1 MTYLSKS
8 LIYVGGYHLVSSL
21 TLYFLIRLI
30 SYQEFSNQ
38 YSLGG
43 IDAIFKVTEGNYNF
57 GLILS
62 LIFAIAAILKGLELE
77 HSNKVI
83 SKTRQLFNGVLLVV
97 VSFFA
102 IYFTFVNLLIL
113 INPSYF

>member
-1 MTYLSKS
+1 MGS
-8 LIYVGGYHLVSSL
+8 YHLVS
-21 TLYFLIRLI
+21 TLILYSLIRVFP
-30 SYQEFSNQ
+30 YQEFSNQ

-77 HSNKVI
+77 HSKKVL
-83 SKTRQLFNGVLLVV
+83 SKKRQLFNGVLLVA
-97 VSFFA
+97 VSFFT